1 MSQNNN
7 ILEETNNIVESPN
20 YYAILPANVR
30 YSKITANAK
39 LLYAEIT
46 SLCYKEGYCW
56 ATSKYFAELYNVK
69 RDAIQKWLSILED
82 NLFIKREIIYEENTK
97 KIIQR
102 RIYIIDV
109 KTNDNLVYKKI
120 QPSIQKD
127 TSPSIQKDTD
137 NKKELILKKNNNLS
151 NKLDKLGSTPE
162 NVKKLYYKYL
172 KENKI
177 PIANHNILRTK
188 INEMYQLH
196 GEKWCI
202 DYLTFMIEKYRYIDD
217 KYKPNIN
224 TALDLYTKSKSIE
237 NLMIK
242 ITKQEE
248 IY

>member
-1 MSQNNN
+1 LSQNNN
-7 ILEETNNIVESPN
+7 ILEETNNIIESPN

-151 NKLDKLGSTPE
+151 NKLDKLGVLP
-162 NVKKLYYKYL
+162 K
-172 KENKI
+172 
-177 PIANHNILRTK
+177 
-188 INEMYQLH
+188 M
-196 GEKWCI
+196 
-202 DYLTFMIEKYRYIDD
+202 
-217 KYKPNIN
+217 
-224 TALDLYTKSKSIE
+224 
-237 NLMIK
+237 
-242 ITKQEE
+242 
-248 IY
+248 